1 MSEQNVKQIKH
12 ARDQREVNAY
22 LEAGWVYLGMTP
34 GQTEDGSA
42 WPLYTLGWAQ
52 DGEPAKPKLTW

>member
-1 MSEQNVKQIKH
+1 
-12 ARDQREVNAY
+12 
-22 LEAGWVYLGMTP
+22 MTP

-42 WPLYTLGWAQ
+42 WPLYTLGWVQ